1 MFSMSPLPFKTIIT
15 LDVLDIIFIV
25 VLVPHSSFAYH
36 GQEVSISLDSAQ
48 YLPLGEEGNQV
59 NVLVNYTVNDPSV
72 LNQRINSVMKVYI
85 PNGTLIK
92 TSSSSDGF
100 TLNQSGSQRHATTLD
115 NNNSLPIVDVIPVIQ
130 FTNLTKT
137 IPLSNPLQF
146 NLTLSEVP
154 VTSEIETENEIAA
167 LRP

>member
-1 MFSMSPLPFKTIIT
+1 MFSMSLLPFKTILT
-15 LDVLDIIFIV
+15 LDVLGIVFIV

-72 LNQRINSVMKVYI
+72 LSQRINSVMKVYT

-100 TLNQSGSQRHATTLD
+100 TLNQSGSQRHATTLN
-115 NNNSLPIVDVIPVIQ
+115 NNNSLPNVDVISVIQ
-130 FTNLTKT
+130 ITNLTKT

-146 NLTLSEVP
+146 NLTLSEVSA
-154 VTSEIETENEIAA
+154 TLEIETGTGIAE
-167 LRP
+167 LKP